1 MDQKVIQAKKLS
13 DITSE
18 KKYANICVS
27 GLLDRRPFY
36 FSTELDPTSALEKHR
51 YDLPIKIGPDFT

>member
-51 YDLPIKIGPDFT
+51 YDLPI